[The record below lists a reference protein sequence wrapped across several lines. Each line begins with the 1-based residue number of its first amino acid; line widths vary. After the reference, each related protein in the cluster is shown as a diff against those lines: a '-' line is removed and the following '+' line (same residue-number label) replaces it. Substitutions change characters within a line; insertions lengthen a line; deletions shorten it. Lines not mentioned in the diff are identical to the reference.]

1 MFFEYL
7 TRGVKAGL
15 VAGLVFGLFM
25 ALVAN
30 PLVVYADE
38 ANHAAAE
45 EGHGHGH
52 SEGGTPWEW
61 SGSYQLEPG
70 TYTYTFQEGPDPAMH
85 LAVLRSD
92 ETGQESIH
100 ATEGTAEDLYGG
112 HDSAMAVEDGGTL
125 SPASDT
131 LYDLQFADSSETTF
145 TLEVEQAGSYVLYAE
160 HVPSEFNAALTT
172 ESGAA
177 VEPAVTEGGGDHGHE
192 AEARHGGEEE
202 GHHDTA
208 VSMAVNK
215 TVSVISGGLW
225 AVLLG
230 GVVFGIGFYF
240 LEPVIPGT
248 GAIKSY
254 LLGLAGFVTVS
265 GAPWLVLPPVA
276 PGAQQSIPVETRLL
290 LYGGMMVAGAL
301 ACVLSGYVYNRLVES
316 NGRALA
322 TIGGLLPLGLLAVP
336 AVLAPTNTVEGA
348 LSPELGAGLTGLFVF
363 GQVLV
368 WLLLAS
374 AHAQFVSTDSSG
386 AEVPTSSPGS
396 GITAD

>member
-1 MFFEYL
+1 MAFTDYL

-25 ALVAN
+25 AVVAN

-38 ANHAAAE
+38 MNHAAE

-52 SEGGTPWEW
+52 GEGGTPWEW
-61 SGSYQLEPG
+61 AGSYQLEPG
-70 TYTYTFQEGPDPAMH
+70 TYTYTFEQGPDPAMH

-92 ETGQESIH
+92 ETGQEAIH
-100 ATEGTAEDLYGG
+100 ATEGTAGDLYGN
-112 HDSAMAVEDGGTL
+112 HDSAAAVGDGGTL

-131 LYDLQFADSSETTF
+131 LYDLQFADSGETTF
-145 TLEVEQAGSYVLYAE
+145 TLDIERAGSYVLYAE
-160 HVPSEFNAALTT
+160 HVPSEFDASLTS

-192 AEARHGGEEE
+192 AEGGHGGEA
-202 GHHDTA
+202 GHHDAA
-208 VSMAVNK
+208 VSAAVNE
-215 TVSVISGGLW
+215 TLSVVAGGLW

-276 PGAQQSIPVETRLL
+276 PGAQQSIPVGTRLL
-290 LYGGMMVAGAL
+290 LYGGMMAAGAL
-301 ACVLSGYVYNRLVES
+301 ACVLSGSVYNRLVAS

-322 TIGGLLPLGLLAVP
+322 AVGAVLPFCLLAVP
-336 AVLAPTNTVEGA
+336 AVLAPTNVVEEA
-348 LSPELGAGLTGLFVF
+348 LAPELRAGLTGLFVF

-368 WLLLAS
+368 WLLLAA
-374 AHAQFVSTDSSG
+374 AHAQFAPTDG
-386 AEVPTSSPGS
+386 PRAEVTASSS
-396 GITAD
+396 ESVLTAD